1 MNIIRKTPNESGAYP
16 APQTWYGES
25 SPVGYAVIADGVDM
39 ADFYAH
45 NGFVKLTIEAIEH
58 TKKVEKI
65 VVVEK
70 TREVESEDGTATETY
85 YEDEVQTVDEVYTV
99 DTVTA
104 YESNTEA
111 WEAWKESLPDPAEEE
126 PSEEE
131 DTAAMLVDHEFR
143 LTMLE
148 LGLSEY

>member
-16 APQTWYGES
+16 APQTWHKET
-25 SPVGYAVIADGVDM
+25 PPDGYAVIADGVDM

-45 NGFVKLTIEAIEH
+45 NGFVTLTIEL
-58 TKKVEKI
+58 K
-65 VVVEK
+65 
-70 TREVESEDGTATETY
+70 EVGKAVTLDDDGN
-85 YEDEVQTVDEVYTV
+85 EVNVPVYA
-99 DTVTA
+99 DAVTA
-104 YESNTEA
+104 YAPNVEA

-131 DTAAMLVDHEFR
+131 DTAAMLIDHEFR